1 MVEFVNM
8 CVWLLLFYSVSLI
21 MSELGLVIYFIF

>member
-8 CVWLLLFYSVSLI
+8 CVWLLLFHSVSLI